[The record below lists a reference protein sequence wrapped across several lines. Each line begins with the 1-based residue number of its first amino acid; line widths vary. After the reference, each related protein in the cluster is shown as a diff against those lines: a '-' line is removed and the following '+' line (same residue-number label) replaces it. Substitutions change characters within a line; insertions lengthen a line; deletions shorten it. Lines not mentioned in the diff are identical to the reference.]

1 MRWPWSRRDTT
12 AAATSASRH
21 TPASRAPLPVTVAVD
36 TDHLLGSTRDEY
48 VSFNVD
54 SSYQRNFFTRD
65 LSNPALLSYASGL
78 GNAGPSL
85 LRM

>member
-1 MRWPWSRRDTT
+1 MRWS
-12 AAATSASRH
+12 
-21 TPASRAPLPVTVAVD
+21 PVTRDEYD
-36 TDHLLGSTRDEY
+36 TLEPVTRDEY